1 MNNNCLA
8 SHQISR
14 QQSHFLNCLI
24 LLLSL
29 NKDPKKFH
37 TLHLCRHGRIIRHS
51 WPCKKWIIKPD
62 AKSQLIRK
70 DPDARK
76 IEGRRRRGQQRLR
89 WLDGITDSKEMSLS
103 QLQEMGKDRE
113 AWCVVVYGVARS
125 RTRLSDWTTAKGTS
139 LWTSV
144 WWLWCS
150 LPISGRTS
158 VHAVIPQIFSAMR
171 QVPVKAEL
179 RAFLNIKE
187 VVPDD
192 GDQWS
197 QYTINSITLSREVGQ
212 LSQSSARVNLGSDRS
227 DSPQH
232 NCSAGLL
239 QHGSSTGQSINRWGN
254 CVLIKLF
261 KLKNSWFTILC

>member
-103 QLQEMGKDRE
+103 QLQEMGRTGKPGVLWFMGLQGVGHDSVTEQQQKEQVYELVFDDSDAPFQYPGGHLFMQSFHRYFLLCDR
-113 AWCVVVYGVARS
+113 YQS
-125 RTRLSDWTTAKGTS
+125 R
-139 LWTSV
+139 
-144 WWLWCS
+144 
-150 LPISGRTS
+150 
-158 VHAVIPQIFSAMR
+158 
-171 QVPVKAEL
+171 
-179 RAFLNIKE
+179 LN
-187 VVPDD
+187 
-192 GDQWS
+192 
-197 QYTINSITLSREVGQ
+197 
-212 LSQSSARVNLGSDRS
+212 
-227 DSPQH
+227 
-232 NCSAGLL
+232 
-239 QHGSSTGQSINRWGN
+239 
-254 CVLIKLF
+254 
-261 KLKNSWFTILC
+261 